1 MMNEEISRPELDRFQ
16 RLGLIV
22 GGAAVL
28 LSAIGG
34 FLNPEQFF
42 HSYLYAFLFW
52 LGITLGS
59 VAVLMLHHLV
69 GGLWGFVI
77 QRVLETAARLLP
89 LMAIFFIPILLG
101 LPSLYEWT
109 HGEAGE
115 IAALK
120 HKSAYLNIPF
130 FIIRTIV
137 YFAVWT
143 LLAYL
148 LSKWSRQVD
157 ETGDPNLVARM
168 EHLSGPGL
176 VIYGV
181 TMTFAAVDWV
191 MSLEPEWYS
200 TIFGMAFL
208 VGQGLSALC
217 FAVIV
222 TWLLADRKPLVEI
235 VTRKQFHDLGNLLL
249 AFVMLWAYIAF
260 SQFLIIWSGNIPE
273 EATWYQHRLHGGW
286 EYVALVLITLHFGVP
301 FLVLLQSRAKK
312 RAGIL
317 SKIAIGLLFFR
328 LVDLFWIVTPSL
340 HTERLSI
347 HWLDLVTPVAIGGV
361 WLAAFAWQLKSTV
374 LLPLRDPR
382 LVQALNY
389 KEEVA
394 L

>member
-1 MMNEEISRPELDRFQ
+1 MNEEISRADLDRFQ
-16 RLGLIV
+16 RWVLIIAGLGV
-22 GGAAVL
+22 AV
-28 LSAIGG
+28 SAIGG
-34 FLNPEQFF
+34 FLNPAQFF

-89 LMAIFFIPILLG
+89 LMALLFIPILIG
-101 LPSLYEWT
+101 LPDLYEWT

-115 IAALK
+115 VAALK
-120 HKSAYLNIPF
+120 HKSAYLNVPF
-130 FIIRTIV
+130 FVVRAVV

-148 LSKWSRQVD
+148 LTRWSRRVD
-157 ETGDPNLVARM
+157 ETGEPGLVARM

-222 TWLLADRKPLVEI
+222 TWLLA
-235 VTRKQFHDLGNLLL
+235 TGS
-249 AFVMLWAYIAF
+249 LW
-260 SQFLIIWSGNIPE
+260 L
-273 EATWYQHRLHGGW
+273 RL
-286 EYVALVLITLHFGVP
+286 
-301 FLVLLQSRAKK
+301 
-312 RAGIL
+312 
-317 SKIAIGLLFFR
+317 
-328 LVDLFWIVTPSL
+328 
-340 HTERLSI
+340 
-347 HWLDLVTPVAIGGV
+347 
-361 WLAAFAWQLKSTV
+361 
-374 LLPLRDPR
+374 
-382 LVQALNY
+382 
-389 KEEVA
+389 
-394 L
+394 

>member
-1 MMNEEISRPELDRFQ
+1 VMNEEISRADLSRFQ
-16 RLGLIV
+16 RWALIV
-22 GGAAVL
+22 AGLAIV

-89 LMAIFFIPILLG
+89 LMALLFIPIILG

-115 IAALK
+115 IAALR
-120 HKSAYLNIPF
+120 HKSAYLNVPF
-130 FIIRTIV
+130 FLVRAVV
-137 YFAVWT
+137 YFAIWT

-148 LSKWSRQVD
+148 LARWSRQVD
-157 ETGDPNLVARM
+157 ETGNTALVTKM
-168 EHLSGPGL
+168 ERLSGPGL

-222 TWLLADRKPLVEI
+222 TWSLADRKPLADV

-273 EATWYQHRLHGGW
+273 EAVWYQHRLHGGW
-286 EYVALVLITLHFGVP
+286 EWVALILITLHFGVP

-317 SKIAIGLLFFR
+317 SKIAIGLLVLR
-328 LVDLFWIVTPSL
+328 LVDLYWIVAPSL
-340 HTERLSI
+340 HTEGLSL
-347 HWLDLVTPVAIGGV
+347 HWLDVVTPAAIGGV
-361 WLAAFAWQLKSTV
+361 WLAAFAWQLKSTA
-374 LLPLRDPR
+374 LLPVRDPR
-382 LVQALNY
+382 LVEALSY
-389 KEEVA
+389 REEVA

>member
-1 MMNEEISRPELDRFQ
+1 MNEEISRADLSRFQ
-16 RLGLIV
+16 RWALIV
-22 GGAAVL
+22 AGLAIV

-89 LMAIFFIPILLG
+89 LMALLFIPIILG

-115 IAALK
+115 IAALR
-120 HKSAYLNIPF
+120 HKSAYLNVPF
-130 FIIRTIV
+130 FLVRAVV
-137 YFAVWT
+137 YFAIWT

-148 LSKWSRQVD
+148 LARWSRQVD
-157 ETGDPNLVARM
+157 ETGNTALVTKM
-168 EHLSGPGL
+168 ERLSGPGL

-222 TWLLADRKPLVEI
+222 TWSLADRKPLADV

-273 EATWYQHRLHGGW
+273 EAVWYQHRLHGGW
-286 EYVALVLITLHFGVP
+286 EWVALILITLHFGVP

-317 SKIAIGLLFFR
+317 SKIAIGLLVLR
-328 LVDLFWIVTPSL
+328 LVDLYWIVAPSL
-340 HTERLSI
+340 HTEGLSL
-347 HWLDLVTPVAIGGV
+347 HWLDVVTPAAIGGV
-361 WLAAFAWQLKSTV
+361 WLAAFAWQLKSTA
-374 LLPLRDPR
+374 LLPVRDPR
-382 LVQALNY
+382 LVEALSY
-389 KEEVA
+389 REEVA

>member
-1 MMNEEISRPELDRFQ
+1 VMNEEISRADLDRFQ
-16 RLGLIV
+16 RSALVVAGF
-22 GGAAVL
+22 AVV

-34 FLNPEQFF
+34 VLNPEQFF

-52 LGITLGS
+52 LGVSLGS

-89 LMAIFFIPILLG
+89 LMAILFIPILIG
-101 LPSLYEWT
+101 LPYLYEWT

-120 HKSAYLNIPF
+120 HKSAYLNVPF
-130 FIIRTIV
+130 FVVRAV
-137 YFAVWT
+137 LYFAIWT

-148 LSKWSRQVD
+148 LGRWSRRVD
-157 ETGDPNLVARM
+157 ETGDPELVSKM

-200 TIFGMAFL
+200 TIFGLAFL

-222 TWLLADRKPLVEI
+222 TWILSDRKPLAEI

-286 EYVALVLITLHFGVP
+286 QFVALILITLHFGVP
-301 FLVLLQSRAKK
+301 FMVLLQSRAKK
-312 RAGIL
+312 RGGIL
-317 SKIAIGLLFFR
+317 SKIAIGLMTLR
-328 LVDLFWIVTPSL
+328 LVDLFWIVAPSL
-340 HTERLSI
+340 HTKGLSI

-361 WLAAFAWQLKSTV
+361 WLAAFAWQLKGTA

-382 LVQALNY
+382 LVEALSY

>member
-1 MMNEEISRPELDRFQ
+1 MNGEISHADLSRFQ
-16 RLGLIV
+16 RWALIV
-22 GGAAVL
+22 AGLAIV

-89 LMAIFFIPILLG
+89 LMALLFIPIVLG
-101 LPSLYEWT
+101 LPLLYEWT

-120 HKSAYLNIPF
+120 HKSAYLNVPF
-130 FIIRTIV
+130 FLVRAVV
-137 YFAVWT
+137 YFAIWT

-148 LSKWSRQVD
+148 LARWSRRVD
-157 ETGDPNLVARM
+157 ETGNSALVTKM
-168 EHLSGPGL
+168 ERLSGPGL

-222 TWLLADRKPLVEI
+222 TWSLADRKPLADV

-273 EATWYQHRLHGGW
+273 EAVWYQHRLHGGW
-286 EYVALVLITLHFGVP
+286 EWVALILITLHFGVP

-317 SKIAIGLLFFR
+317 SKIAIGLLMLR
-328 LVDLFWIVTPSL
+328 LVDLYWIVAPSL
-340 HTERLSI
+340 HTEGLSL
-347 HWLDLVTPVAIGGV
+347 HWLDVVTPAAIGGV
-361 WLAAFAWQLKSTV
+361 WLAAFAWQLKSTA
-374 LLPLRDPR
+374 LLPVRDPR
-382 LVQALNY
+382 LVQALSY
-389 KEEVA
+389 REEVA